1 MKIMY
6 IKKFINKFDN
16 LKAENRLLKF
26 AIIVIGLGCVISS
39 ILSIRA
45 VKYQK
50 VIILPPAVDKRIVI
64 QGSSVNTE
72 YIELFSK
79 YAMGLLLNYT
89 PRIYDDQIT
98 DLLKLTS
105 PRYYPAL
112 NRKLIEM
119 KENVK
124 RLAITSMFYPQ
135 ILRINQEKQE
145 IKILGLRIQTAQGQE
160 IERKEKIYMLKYQ
173 MINGRFYVDGIE
185 EIEKK

>member
-1 MKIMY
+1 MTIMH
-6 IKKFINKFDN
+6 IQKFIDKFDN
-16 LKAENRLLKF
+16 LRAENRLLKF
-26 AIIVIGLGCVISS
+26 VILMIGAGCVISS
-39 ILSIRA
+39 IISLKA

-64 QGSSVNTE
+64 QGSSVNAE

-89 PRIYDDQIT
+89 PQIYDDQIT
-98 DLLKLTS
+98 DLLKITS

-112 NRKLIEM
+112 NRKMLEM

-124 RLAITSMFYPQ
+124 RLVITSVFYPQ

-160 IERKEKIYMLKYQ
+160 VERTEKIYILKYQ

-185 EIEKK
+185 EVEKK

>member
-1 MKIMY
+1 MSAMY

-26 AIIVIGLGCVISS
+26 VIIVIGTGCVVSSMISYK
-39 ILSIRA
+39 A

-50 VIILPPAVDKRIVI
+50 VVILPPAVDKRIVI
-64 QGSSVNTE
+64 QGNSVNAE

-79 YAMGLLLNYT
+79 YAMSLLLNYT
-89 PRIYDDQIT
+89 PQIYDDQIN

-105 PRYYPAL
+105 PRYFPAL
-112 NRKLIEM
+112 NRKMIEM

-135 ILRINQEKQE
+135 TLRINQDDQE
-145 IKILGLRIQTAQGQE
+145 IKILGLRIQTAQGYE
-160 IERKEKIYMLKYQ
+160 VEREEKIYNLKYQ

>member
-1 MKIMY
+1 MKAMY
-6 IKKFINKFDN
+6 IKKFVNYIDN

-26 AIIVIGLGCVISS
+26 VIVVIGAGCVVSS
-39 ILSIRA
+39 MVSLKA
-45 VKYQK
+45 VRYQK

-89 PRIYDDQIT
+89 PQIYDDQIT

-112 NRKLIEM
+112 NRKMIEM

-124 RLAITSMFYPQ
+124 RLTITSVFYPQ
-135 ILRINQEKQE
+135 ILRINQENQE

-160 IERKEKIYMLKYQ
+160 IERAEKIYILKYE

>member
-1 MKIMY
+1 MH

-26 AIIVIGLGCVISS
+26 VILVIGIGCVISS
-39 ILSIRA
+39 IISIEA

-64 QGSSVNTE
+64 QGSSVNVE

-119 KENVK
+119 KEDVK

-160 IERKEKIYMLKYQ
+160 VERDQKIYILKYQ
-173 MINGRFYVDGIE
+173 MISGRFYVDGIE
-185 EIEKK
+185 EIQNK